1 MIRRGFWLAAGAVL
15 GVTGYRKA
23 TRLARMITNSPAAP
37 RALMPAG
44 RAAEARVRQP
54 ARLRIG
60 AAASFAR
67 DVRDGMTEYR
77 DLHPKQLGRRLD
89 ARSTEASGDHPPAGR
104 GGSRG
109 RLQP

>member
-23 TRLARMITNSPAAP
+23 TRLARMITSSPAAP
-37 RALMPAG
+37 RALAPGG
-44 RAAEARVRQP
+44 RAAGSRARQP
-54 ARLRIG
+54 LSLRIG
-60 AAASFAR
+60 AAAGFAR
-67 DVRDGMTEYR
+67 DVRDGMAEYR
-77 DLHPKQLGRRLD
+77 DLHARQLGRRLD
-89 ARSTEASGDHPPAGR
+89 SASAEPAGDHPPAGR